1 MAPVTFFLVAILYF
15 LNSFTAADTCN
26 GDNCL
31 RALRQHSSSALD
43 FCRSYTAA
51 QYGTAAPTPTFVP
64 TTCYPQRLSSACYCA
79 DQVSNPTYTP
89 PACPSSQVI
98 QNPSFYGQPA
108 ADSRNID
115 IRPWVIAVPTG
126 VPGCVPAVGYSLAD
140 MSGAW
145 GDPRSI
151 QCRFD
156 PVIGGL
162 STITQDIKLCPATEY
177 TLRIATAC
185 DFWTGSGDFG
195 IQFQVSLS
203 GVTILPWAPVCP
215 SCADPSNNSDSGCRF
230 GAYYEK
236 HSATF
241 TAPTSGSGS
250 LIISVRQPAGLNATQ
265 VPALFDQ
272 IFVNPL
278 GDTSENNPAQIPF

>member
-1 MAPVTFFLVAILYF
+1 MARPAFPLLAALFFLS
-15 LNSFTAADTCN
+15 SFTTANTCN

-31 RALRQHSSSALD
+31 NALRQHSASALD
-43 FCRSYTAA
+43 FCHSYTTAL
-51 QYGTAAPTPTFVP
+51 YGTAAPTPTFVP
-64 TTCYPQRLSSACYCA
+64 TTCSPQRLSSACYCA

-89 PACPSSQVI
+89 PACPAGQVI

-108 ADSRNID
+108 TDTSNVNIK
-115 IRPWVIAVPTG
+115 PWVIAVPTG
-126 VPGCVPAVGYSLAD
+126 APGCVPAGSYSTAD

-151 QCRFD
+151 QCSFD

-162 STITQDIKLCPATEY
+162 STITQDIKLCPAATY
-177 TLRIATAC
+177 TLRLASAC
-185 DFWTGSGDFG
+185 NFWTGSGDFG
-195 IQFQVSLS
+195 VEFKVSLS

-215 SCADPSNNSDSGCRF
+215 FCADPNNSESGCRS
-230 GAYYEK
+230 GAYFEK
-236 HSATF
+236 HNATM
-241 TAPTSGSGS
+241 TGPASGSGS
-250 LIISVRQPAGLNATQ
+250 LVISVRQPAGLNAAQ

-278 GDTSENNPAQIPF
+278 GDTSSNNPAQIGF